1 LLDVLEGTGDP
12 SPLGA
17 STRAVTPAFRL
28 IAAAKVPLAES
39 GLRADLC
46 ERLLEGHSWKVP
58 SLSERREDIAVLLR
72 RFAREQ
78 SKMLGVDVTFTEEA
92 LAFAEQAP
100 WPGEIRQLRAT
111 VIVLAQ
117 AAVASAAGAPSA
129 SSTDS
134 SSAKRLP
141 ILLRSDDLRRH
152 TSERDAVLSRS
163 AVSSAPVA
171 QATAQD
177 EPVKRF
183 SRSLTKDDIAKA
195 LKRADGNQSE
205 AARQLGIA
213 RNTLS
218 KKMRE
223 FGLA

>member
-17 STRAVTPAFRL
+17 SARAVTPAFRL

-39 GLRADLC
+39 GLRPDLC

-78 SKMLGVDVTFTEEA
+78 SKMLGVDVSFTEEA
-92 LAFAEQAP
+92 LAFAELSP

-117 AAVASAAGAPSA
+117 AAVASATSA
-129 SSTDS
+129 Q
-134 SSAKRLP
+134 RLP

-152 TSERDAVLSRS
+152 TSERDAVFARS
-163 AVSSAPVA
+163 TQAASPVGAPA
-171 QATAQD
+171 SPA

-183 SRSLTKDDIAKA
+183 SRSLTKEDIQSA

-223 FGLA
+223 FGLS